1 MNGSQLDKREKR
13 NFLFYFSYTIQ
24 LRQDTLEVTLLLW
37 KLSDFPQSIHSPGS
51 TLFFISDLTTLSS
64 LVLTAVVRVCE
75 TELMRRSWRCL
86 SRLCLSRSTRSSFCS
101 ARTSQGI
108 LHPPTCNQVTSM
120 PADIIL
126 LLFLWSQCIV
136 CCKHNTSTDS
146 LL

>member
-13 NFLFYFSYTIQ
+13 NSHFIFLYHLAETRHPRGNSAVMEA
-24 LRQDTLEVTLLLW
+24 LR
-37 KLSDFPQSIHSPGS
+37 LSSIHSPGS

-86 SRLCLSRSTRSSFCS
+86 SRVCLSRSTRSSFCS
-101 ARTSQGI
+101 VRTSQGI
-108 LHPPTCNQVTSM
+108 LHPPNCNQVTSM
-120 PADIIL
+120 PARHYSSVDL
-126 LLFLWSQCIV
+126 NTNEV
-136 CCKHNTSTDS
+136 CCKHNMSTDS